1 LVKGKIGETYN
12 IGGNNEFHNIDIVK
26 TICTIL
32 DKIIPRRNG
41 NLYDELITYVKDRPG
56 HDSRYAIDASKIN
69 NDLGWTPKE
78 SFESG
83 IRKTIQ
89 WYLDNETWWRQI
101 QDRTYNQERLGLKK
115 SN

>member
-1 LVKGKIGETYN
+1 MKFFVE
-12 IGGNNEFHNIDIVK
+12 DIVK
-26 TICTIL
+26 NICFVL
-32 DKIIPRRNG
+32 
-41 NLYDELITYVKDRPG
+41 DELRPRKNGKQYQELISYVKDRPG
-56 HDSRYAIDASKIN
+56 HDFRYAIDASKIN